1 MPHPTSYPV
10 LNTKQVIQLEKKLLG
25 QDPKKVR
32 QAMEAVAK
40 AFVGAVL
47 QDFQEISPL
56 FPEDAHILVLLGK
69 GHNAGDGLYAVKHIL
84 ERYPK
89 ASVDIIFAFGK
100 GELKPLVQDLWQ
112 SLAPH
117 PNISILAADLHQL
130 PAVLHALDSKP
141 LWHVCIDAIHGF
153 SFAPPLARQTTALLK
168 KINALDTILLR
179 AALDLP
185 SGLTEEA
192 SPLAFRADF
201 TYLAGSP
208 KLKALQPLN
217 APWVGRIRL
226 LDIMFFDTGYT
237 GLSKTHLLSKTI
249 LNPLRHLRKPQSYK
263 KDYGHLLLLAGSR
276 AMPGALIMS
285 AKGALKGGVGLLSIA
300 CPESLVAAL
309 SAALPEAMWLGL
321 PETPTG
327 FLSEE
332 GLGALKAYLPKVNT
346 LLIGPGLG
354 QDPATVELLQGLI
367 LHAKQALVL
376 DADAL
381 SAASLKT
388 LKKRTSKAP
397 VYLTPHIGEL
407 RRLLSLENQELK
419 SSKIAKKPQTTEDAP
434 KLLQSLANQAKA
446 YALLKGSLSYM
457 TDGQSLFISPFGG
470 PILAR
475 GGSGDILSGLLAAI
489 VAQNSV
495 NSIEPLL
502 QASVWHGLAADAM
515 AQALGQRALQTT
527 DLLHFLTQALRT
539 LP

>member
-10 LNTKQVIQLEKKLLG
+10 LNTKQVLHLEKKVLG

-100 GELKPLVQDLWQ
+100 EGLKPLVQELWQ
-112 SLAPH
+112 SLELH
-117 PNISILAADLHQL
+117 PNITVLGPDLHQL
-130 PAVLHALDSKP
+130 PAVLDALNSKP
-141 LWHVCIDAIHGF
+141 LWHLCIDAIHGF
-153 SFAPPLARQTTALLK
+153 SFTPPLARQTAALLK
-168 KINALDTILLR
+168 TINALDTILLR

-185 SGLTEEA
+185 SGLTQEA
-192 SPLAFRADF
+192 TPLAFRADF

-208 KLKALQPLN
+208 KLQAFQPLN

-237 GLSKTHLLSKTI
+237 GLSKTHLLSKAI
-249 LNPLRHLRKPQSYK
+249 LKPLQRLRKPQSYK
-263 KDYGHLLLLAGSR
+263 KDYGHLLLIAGSR
-276 AMPGALIMS
+276 AMPGALLMS
-285 AKGALKGGVGLLSIA
+285 AKGALKGGIGLLSIA

-309 SAALPEAMWLGL
+309 STALPEAMWLGL

-327 FLSEE
+327 FLSEQ
-332 GLGALKAYLPKVNT
+332 GLGALKAYLHKVNT

-354 QDPATVELLQGLI
+354 QDPSTVELLQGLI

-381 SAASLKT
+381 NAASLKT
-388 LKKRTSKAP
+388 LKTRKSQAP
-397 VYLTPHIGEL
+397 VYLTPHMGEF
-407 RRLLSLENQELK
+407 RRLLSLKNQELT
-419 SSKIAKKPQTTEDAP
+419 SSKIAKKPQATEDGP
-434 KLLQSLANQAKA
+434 KLLLSLAKQAKA
-446 YALLKGSLSYM
+446 YVLLKGPLSYM
-457 TDGQSLFISPFGG
+457 TDGRELFISPFGG

-489 VAQNSV
+489 VAQTPKSALL
-495 NSIEPLL
+495 PLL

-515 AQALGQRALQTT
+515 AQTLGQRPVQTT

-539 LP
+539 LS

>member
-1 MPHPTSYPV
+1 MPQPTSYPV
-10 LNTKQVIQLEKKLLG
+10 LSTKQVLELEKKLLG
-25 QDPKKVR
+25 RDPKKVR

-40 AFVGAVL
+40 AFVNAVL

-56 FPEDAHILVLLGK
+56 FPENARILILLGK
-69 GHNAGDGLYAVKHIL
+69 GHNAGDGLYAIKHIL

-89 ASVDIIFAFGK
+89 ACVDIIFAFGK
-100 GELKPLVQDLWQ
+100 DNLKPLVQELWQ

-117 PNISILAADLHQL
+117 PNITVLAPDLHHL
-130 PAVLHALDSKP
+130 PAILDALNSKP
-141 LWHVCIDAIHGF
+141 LWHLCIDAIHGF
-153 SFAPPLARQTTALLK
+153 SFSPPLAKQTAALLK
-168 KINALDTILLR
+168 TINALDTILLR

-192 SPLAFRADF
+192 TPLAFRADF

-208 KLKALQPLN
+208 KLQACQPLN

-226 LDIMFFDTGYT
+226 LDIMFFHTGYT
-237 GLSKTHLLSKTI
+237 GVSKTHLLSKAI

-263 KDYGHLLLLAGSR
+263 KDYGHLLLIAGSR
-276 AMPGALIMS
+276 AMPGALLMS
-285 AKGALKGGVGLLSIA
+285 AKAALKGGIGLLSIA
-300 CPESLVAAL
+300 CPESLVGAL
-309 SAALPEAMWLGL
+309 AAALPEAMWLGL

-327 FLSEE
+327 FLSKQS
-332 GLGALKAYLPKVNT
+332 LGALKAYLPKVNT

-354 QDPATVELLQGLI
+354 QDPSTVELLQGLI
-367 LHAKQALVL
+367 LHSKQALVL

-381 SAASLKT
+381 NAATLKT
-388 LKKRTSKAP
+388 LKTRTSTAP

-407 RRLLSLENQELK
+407 RRLLSLEKQELT
-419 SSKIAKKPQTTEDAP
+419 SSKIAKNPQATEDAL
-434 KLLQSLANQAKA
+434 KLLKSLAKQSKA

-457 TDGQSLFISPFGG
+457 TDGRALFISPFGG

-489 VAQNSV
+489 VAQREGH
-495 NSIEPLL
+495 SIEPLL
-502 QASVWHGLAADAM
+502 QAAVWHGLAADTM
-515 AQALGQRALQTT
+515 AQTLGQRAVQTT

-539 LP
+539 LS